1 MIAYALLGIG
11 NAILQVSLNPLLSN
25 VVTSQRL
32 LTSSL
37 TAGQVIKAVSSLVG
51 PEIVLLAVAHFGD
64 DKWYYCFPI
73 LGFIT
78 LLSAV
83 WLMATPVKREDSN
96 AATRQ
101 LSISDT
107 FSLLKDK
114 TILLLFLGIFFIV
127 GVDVATNFISSKL
140 MAERFDW
147 TTEQVKFAPQVYF
160 LSRTVGALLGA
171 FLLARIAEI
180 KYFRVNIV
188 ACIFSLLILAFVKN
202 DMVNLI
208 CIGAVGF
215 FASSVFS
222 IIYSMALQARP
233 EKQTKFPV

>member
-1 MIAYALLGIG
+1 
-11 NAILQVSLNPLLSN
+11 
-25 VVTSQRL
+25 
-32 LTSSL
+32 
-37 TAGQVIKAVSSLVG
+37 
-51 PEIVLLAVAHFGD
+51 
-64 DKWYYCFPI
+64 
-73 LGFIT
+73 
-78 LLSAV
+78 
-83 WLMATPVKREDSN
+83 
-96 AATRQ
+96 
-101 LSISDT
+101 
-107 FSLLKDK
+107 
-114 TILLLFLGIFFIV
+114 
-127 GVDVATNFISSKL
+127 

-202 DMVNLI
+202 DMVHLI

-222 IIYSMALQARP
+222 IIYSMALPARSCCRLVR
-233 EKQTKFPV
+233 FLWLSLSAGVRIAGW